1 MSHKLS
7 SKLIIFLIVCID
19 LLGFGIV
26 LPLLPYYGVYYEA
39 TKVEIGLLM
48 ASYSAMQFL
57 FAPLWGRIS
66 DRIGRR
72 PILLLGL
79 TGSTSCYALFGWIS
93 QHPAETLIA
102 GLSPLTWLFISRL
115 GAGVAGATIS
125 TANAYISDITTTTQR
140 GKGMALIGAAFG
152 IGFTFGPLIGAP
164 FVSDNPVDPPSPW
177 PGYVAAAISGFAL
190 LFAIIRLPESLH
202 KDSAPAGKN
211 WLNLGE
217 LRIAISHPP
226 VLLTLITIFVATF
239 TFAQFETTLPLFIKE
254 LGFSPRSNF
263 YVFAYIGF
271 TLALFQGG
279 LIRRL
284 IPKLGE
290 YKMGIAGAVLLAVG
304 LLLIGSVADQNS
316 FTLILLVLPVSVLGF
331 SAVSP
336 SLQAMLS
343 LGSSESDQGSVLGV
357 GQSMSSLA
365 RIFGPVFGYWLFAFE
380 SIQLPYWVGAGL
392 MFFTAILISRINIPE
407 TKRTEADISTE
418 EKSTEEK
425 STEEKS
431 TEEKSTEEKQKT
443 ETETETSNE

>member
-79 TGSTSCYALFGWIS
+79 TGSTTCYALFGWIS

-125 TANAYISDITTTTQR
+125 TANAYISDVTTTTQR

-164 FVSDNPVDPPSPW
+164 FVSDNPLDPPSSW

-211 WLNLGE
+211 WLNLRE

-226 VLLTLITIFVATF
+226 ILLTLITIFVATF

-254 LGFSPRSNF
+254 SGFSPRSNF

-290 YKMGIAGAVLLAVG
+290 YKMGIAGAVLLALG
-304 LLLIGSVADQNS
+304 LLLIGAVAVQNS
-316 FTLILLVLPVSVLGF
+316 FTMILLVLPVSVLGF

-343 LGSSESDQGSVLGV
+343 LGSSESDQGSILGV

-365 RIFGPVFGYWLFAFE
+365 RIFGPVFGYWLFAFDD
-380 SIQLPYWVGAGL
+380 IQLPYWVGAGL
-392 MFFTAILISRINIPE
+392 MIFTAMLISRINIPE
-407 TKRTEADISTE
+407 TKRI
-418 EKSTEEK
+418 
-425 STEEKS
+425 
-431 TEEKSTEEKQKT
+431 KT
-443 ETETETSNE
+443 ETSTEAN

>member
-1 MSHKLS
+1 MSDKKS
-7 SKLIIFLIVCID
+7 PKLIIFLIVCID

-39 TKVEIGLLM
+39 SKIEIGLLM

-57 FAPLWGRIS
+57 FAPIWGRIS

-79 TGSTSCYALFGWIS
+79 TGSTTCYALFGWVS
-93 QHPAETLIA
+93 QHPADLLIA

-125 TANAYISDITTTTQR
+125 TANAYISDITTTTDR

-164 FVSDNPVDPPSPW
+164 FVSDNPLDPPSSW
-177 PGYVAAAISGFAL
+177 PGYIAAAISGFAL
-190 LFAIIRLPESLH
+190 LFAILRLPESLH
-202 KDSAPAGKN
+202 QDSAPAGKN
-211 WLNLGE
+211 WLNLRE
-217 LRIAISHPP
+217 LRIAVSQPS
-226 VLLTLITIFVATF
+226 VLLTLVTIFVATF

-254 LGFSPRSNF
+254 LGFSPRSNL

-290 YKMGIAGAVLLAVG
+290 YKMGIAGAILLAIG
-304 LLLIGSVADQNS
+304 FLLIGTVADQKS
-316 FTLILLVLPVSVLGF
+316 FKLILLVLPVSVLGF

-343 LGSSESDQGSVLGV
+343 LGSSASDQGSVLGV

-365 RIFGPVFGYWLFAFE
+365 RIFGPVFGYWLFDFGK
-380 SIQLPYWVGAGL
+380 IQLPYWVGAGL
-392 MFFTAILISRINIPE
+392 MFFTALLISFINIPE
-407 TKRTEADISTE
+407 TKRTKTEASTE
-418 EKSTEEK
+418 E
-425 STEEKS
+425 
-431 TEEKSTEEKQKT
+431 
-443 ETETETSNE
+443 N

>member
-1 MSHKLS
+1 MSDKKS
-7 SKLIIFLIVCID
+7 PKLIIFLIVCID

-26 LPLLPYYGVYYEA
+26 LPLLPYYGVYYDA
-39 TKVEIGLLM
+39 SKIEIGLLM

-57 FAPLWGRIS
+57 FAPIWGRIS

-79 TGSTSCYALFGWIS
+79 TGSTTCYALFGWIS
-93 QHPAETLIA
+93 QHPAEAVIA
-102 GLSPLTWLFISRL
+102 GLSPLAWLFISRL

-125 TANAYISDITTTTQR
+125 TANAYISDITSTTER

-164 FVSDNPVDPPSPW
+164 FVSDNPLDPPSSW
-177 PGYVAAAISGFAL
+177 PGYVAAIISGLAL
-190 LFAIIRLPESLH
+190 LLAIVRLPESLH

-211 WLNLGE
+211 WLNLRE
-217 LRIAISHPP
+217 LRIAISQPA
-226 VLLTLITIFVATF
+226 VLLTLVTIFVATF

-271 TLALFQGG
+271 ILALFQGG

-284 IPKLGE
+284 IPRLGE
-290 YKMGIAGAVLLAVG
+290 YVMGIAGAILLAVG
-304 LLLIGSVADQNS
+304 LLLIGAVADQKS
-316 FTLILLVLPVSVLGF
+316 FALIMLVLPVSVLGF

-343 LGSSESDQGSVLGV
+343 LGSSASDQGSVLGV

-365 RIFGPVFGYWLFAFE
+365 RIFGPVVGYWLFAFDD
-380 SIQLPYWVGAGL
+380 IQLPYWVGAGL

-407 TKRTEADISTE
+407 TKRTS
-418 EKSTEEK
+418 
-425 STEEKS
+425 
-431 TEEKSTEEKQKT
+431 Q
-443 ETETETSNE
+443 TETSTEQN